1 MMQSPKSKQ
10 GNLSSKNAKSST
22 LGSHSRFVI
31 INGLR
36 AVSQISDDEIRAIE
50 THFWDEVSLLFKSQK
65 SSHGSRSGQNEA
77 VPCEW
82 EERV

>member
-1 MMQSPKSKQ
+1 MKSPKMKQ
-10 GNLSSKNAKSST
+10 GNLSSRNARSST
-22 LGSHSRFVI
+22 LGGHSRFVI

-50 THFWDEVSLLFKSQK
+50 THFWDEVSQLFKSQK
-65 SSHGSRSGQNEA
+65 PSNGSRSDQNEA
-77 VPCEW
+77 VSCEW